1 MFYQTAI
8 IGNPAGGD
16 VGDMIE
22 VEAMVDTGAIHSMFP
37 ASLLRQLHIEP
48 MRNYTFSIAD
58 GSLVE
63 YPYGEARVQINDEFR
78 TCSVIFGPDDEA
90 LIGATTLENFNLAVD
105 PVGQRLAPAEV
116 LPLGWGGGRFRRR

>member
-1 MFYQTAI
+1 MGVFYQTVK

-16 VGDMIE
+16 MVE

-37 ASLLRQLHIEP
+37 ASLLALLHIEP

-63 YPYGEARVQINDEFR
+63 YPYGEARVQMSDEFR
-78 TCSVIFGPDDEA
+78 TCSVIFGPDDGA
-90 LIGATTLENFNLAVD
+90 LIGATTLENFNLVVD
-105 PVGQRLAPAEV
+105 PVRQRLVLAEV
-116 LPLGWGGGRFRRR
+116 LPLGWGGGGFRGR